1 MKNKIIILGML
12 ALSISAFAQE
22 TGSKEKSRE
31 KEIQGWAWPKQK
43 AVEQKPDR
51 TIFDFSEQPNLN
63 SGTTLEGIKKL
74 PGMVVTDIAGMMYQE
89 SLWLYL
95 WTDVLW
101 ISRAMI

>member
-31 KEIQGWAWPKQK
+31 KEIQGVSMTKTKK

-74 PGMVVTDIAGMMYQE
+74 PGMVVTDIADDVSRETFSRVYGWTPSE
-89 SLWLYL
+89 YL
-95 WTDVLW
+95 E
-101 ISRAMI
+101 